1 MKAALLALAALIA
14 APASAQTGSPQSTTL
29 RGGAQ
34 TVAIVGG
41 TLAIGDGSQP
51 IPDATVVFR
60 DGRIVAAGTGI
71 AVPPGATVVDAHGKW
86 VAAGMVAG
94 FSNLGLVDAEGVEE
108 SNDASAKGSPFNAAI
123 DIAPAINPDAV
134 AIGNERLAG
143 ITRALVSPTTAG
155 SIFAGQGAVIDLGAG
170 ADPVTRARAFQ
181 YVELGEEGG
190 REAGGSRP
198 AAYAML
204 HDALAEAE
212 DFRRNPAAF
221 GGRDRGSL
229 LKRADAAAL
238 LAVLDGR
245 EPLLVHAER
254 ASDIRAVLALPRTYP
269 KLRLVL
275 VGASEGWLVAQEIAA
290 KRVPVI
296 AAALA
301 DLPARFESLAATE
314 SNVGGMTAAG
324 VPVALSTVGANTAPG
339 EHVLKQYAGNLVAIT
354 RVPGATGLNW
364 GQAFATITSMP
375 ARALGMDGEIG
386 SLRPGRR
393 ADVVVWDGDPL
404 ELSSAPV
411 AIWIDGRAQPTRS
424 RQSELRDRYRSP
436 SEGALPK
443 AYER

>member
-1 MKAALLALAALIA
+1 MKAALLGFAAVIA
-14 APASAQTGSPQSTTL
+14 TPAS
-29 RGGAQ
+29 AQ

-41 TLAIGDGSQP
+41 TVAIGDGSQP

-60 DGRIVAAGTGI
+60 NGRVVAAGTGV
-71 AVPPGATVVDAHGKW
+71 AVPAGATVVDAHGKW
-86 VAAGMVAG
+86 VAAGIVAG
-94 FSNLGLVDAEGVEE
+94 FTNLGLVDAEGVEE
-108 SNDASAKGSPFNAAI
+108 SNDVSAKGSPFNAAI
-123 DIAPAINPDAV
+123 DIAPAINPDAA
-134 AIGNERLAG
+134 AIGNERAGG
-143 ITRALVSPTTAG
+143 ITRALVSPATAG
-155 SIFAGQGAVIDLGAG
+155 SIFAGQGAVLDLGAN
-170 ADPVTRARAFQ
+170 ADPITRARAFQ

-198 AAYAML
+198 AAYAAL
-204 HDALAEAE
+204 HDALAGAE
-212 DFRRNPAAF
+212 DFRRAPATF

-238 LAVLDGR
+238 LPVLDGR
-245 EPLLVHAER
+245 MPLLVHVER
-254 ASDIRAVLALPRTYP
+254 ASDIRAVLALPKTYP

-275 VGASEGWLVAQEIAA
+275 VGASEGWMVAREIAA
-290 KRVPVI
+290 ARVPVI

-301 DLPARFESLAATE
+301 DLPAKFESLAATE
-314 SNVGGMTAAG
+314 SNVGRMTAAG
-324 VPVALSTVGANTAPG
+324 VPVAISTVGANTAPG

-364 GQAFATITSMP
+364 GQAFATITSLP

-411 AIWIDGRAQPTRS
+411 AIYIDGRAQPMRS
-424 RQSELRDRYRSP
+424 RQTELRDRYRTP
-436 SEGALPK
+436 GEGALPK